1 MYRIPYTDTHSR
13 VRPAG
18 ELARHTR
25 SQMMVLGQAYG
36 VNTASQPAEAVLD
49 GSGKFKLA
57 CRVMIRIRPKPESIT
72 DAVRSSHNYL

>member
-36 VNTASQPAEAVLD
+36 VKTASQPAVLD

-57 CRVMIRIRPKPESIT
+57 CR
-72 DAVRSSHNYL
+72 